1 MGGIWTLM
9 EQQWR
14 VRVTGRQRK
23 TIPIELLV
31 AAIMVLG
38 EQRAAET
45 PSPESDTAITAET
58 NQEAAS

>member
-1 MGGIWTLM
+1 MQ
-9 EQQWR
+9 QQWR

-31 AAIMVLG
+31 AAIMALG

-45 PSPESDTAITAET
+45 PLPKPDTATTADDD
-58 NQEAAS
+58 QEAAS

>member
-1 MGGIWTLM
+1 M

-58 NQEAAS
+58 NQEVAS